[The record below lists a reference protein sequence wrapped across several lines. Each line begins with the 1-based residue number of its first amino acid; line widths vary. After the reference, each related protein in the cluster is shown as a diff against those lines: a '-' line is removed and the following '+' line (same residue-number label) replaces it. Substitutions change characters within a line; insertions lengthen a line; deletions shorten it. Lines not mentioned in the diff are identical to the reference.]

1 MTLLKSERVM
11 ARQEF
16 PLTNRQKSRTAKR
29 GLFWCSGCDG
39 NLVGQTGKC
48 KVCGYRE
55 NRKKTR

>member
-1 MTLLKSERVM
+1 M
-11 ARQEF
+11 ADAASKDDRDI
-16 PLTNRQKSRTAKR
+16 LTNRQKSRTAKR
-29 GLFWCSGCDG
+29 GLFWCRGCDG

>member
-1 MTLLKSERVM
+1 M

-48 KVCGYRE
+48 KACGYRE
-55 NRKKTR
+55 NRKKTRAK